1 MNFDQLRTFQA
12 VATAGNFTKAARKV
26 FLSQP
31 AVSQQIQALETDCG
45 VRLFDRSGK
54 KIRLTQEGK
63 LLLTKTSKIRADF
76 REIEVLF
83 EDISKLKKGRLD
95 IATSAVFGTYF
106 LPLTIGKFN
115 SKYPGIEIKLSS
127 INSHDVISMLLAGK
141 VDFGFGGLVENEPEI
156 TSILIHQEPLITV
169 VGSSHPLAT
178 DNNINIEALNTF
190 PLIWREKGT
199 QVRKKLEEWLTEK
212 CADFSTERFIELR
225 NVETAKRLLEGGFG
239 LTIIPETAV
248 ERELAT
254 GLLTKIILKGL
265 DIKATYF
272 LHFPNNRH
280 LSKSAK
286 VFLNLLP
293 ETVPLSHGKNCNL
306 ELLNKF

>member
-12 VATAGNFTKAARKV
+12 VATTGNFTKAARKV

-31 AVSQQIQALETDCG
+31 AVSQQIQALETACG

-54 KIRLTQEGK
+54 KAQLTQEGK
-63 LLLTKTSKIRADF
+63 LLLTKTSIITADL

-83 EDISKLKKGRLD
+83 EEISNLKKGRLE

-115 SKYPGIEIKLSS
+115 SEYPSIEIKLNNV
-127 INSHDVISMLLAGK
+127 NSHEVNSMLLAGK
-141 VDFGFGGLVENEPEI
+141 IDFGFGGLEENEPEI
-156 TSILIHQEPLITV
+156 TSILIHEEPLITV
-169 VGSSHPLAT
+169 VGSSHPLARVKT
-178 DNNINIEALNTF
+178 VNIEALVST
-190 PLIWREKGT
+190 PLIWRENGT
-199 QVRKKLEEWLTEK
+199 QVRKKLEKWLAENSTN
-212 CADFSTERFIELR
+212 FSTERFIELR

-254 GLLTKIILKGL
+254 GLLTKINLPGL

-272 LHFPNNRH
+272 LHCPNNRH
-280 LSKSAK
+280 LSKSAE
-286 VFLNLLP
+286 VFLSLLP
-293 ETVPLSHGKNCNL
+293 ETVSLSHGKNCNL
-306 ELLNKF
+306 ELLKNI